1 MGVRIK
7 QFPWVNF
14 MMAAGFAF
22 LYIPIFILIFFSFNS
37 SRLVTVWAG
46 FSTGWYSKLWEDA
59 ELISALAISLK
70 VAASSASLAVMFGTL
85 AGVCLSRFGLFFG
98 RPLFS
103 GLLSSPFVM
112 PEVVTGFSIL
122 LLFISLEQLIGFPSE
137 RGITT
142 IILTHATL
150 GIAYVAVLVQARLSE
165 FDISLEEA
173 ALDLGAGPV
182 KVFFVI
188 TIPLMMPALIA
199 GWLLSFTLSFDDLI
213 LASFAS
219 GPGSTTLPML
229 IYSRVRL
236 GVSPEI
242 NALATII
249 VFFITVAATLTGI
262 LIFKNSSSVGNRS

>member
-1 MGVRIK
+1 MGAKGRE
-7 QFPWVNF
+7 FPWVNL
-14 MMAAGFAF
+14 MMVVGFAF

-37 SRLVTVWAG
+37 SKLVTVWAG
-46 FSTGWYSKLWEDA
+46 FSTQWYSKLWEDA
-59 ELISALAISLK
+59 ELMSALAVSLK
-70 VAASSASLAVMFGTL
+70 VAASSASLAVIFGTL
-85 AGVCLSRFGLFFG
+85 AGFCLSRFGMFFG
-98 RPLFS
+98 RTLFS

-122 LLFISLEQLIGFPSE
+122 LLFISLGQLIGFPSE

-173 ALDLGAGPV
+173 ALDLGARPL

-188 TIPLMMPALIA
+188 TIPLIMPALVA
-199 GWLLSFTLSFDDLI
+199 GWLLSFTLSFDDLV

-249 VFFITVAATLTGI
+249 VLVVTVSATITGLMM
-262 LIFKNSSSVGNRS
+262 FKNKNSFGARS